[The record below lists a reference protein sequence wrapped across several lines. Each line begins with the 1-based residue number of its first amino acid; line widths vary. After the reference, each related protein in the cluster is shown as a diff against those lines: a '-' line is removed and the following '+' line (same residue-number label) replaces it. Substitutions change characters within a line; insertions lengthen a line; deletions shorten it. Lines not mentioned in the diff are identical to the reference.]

1 MRKEVKLGMGLGGG
15 LVALLVAY
23 LIVAPPSDK
32 HGTQLVTG
40 EGGSIIDPPNAAG
53 GDGAAAP
60 LPDDGTGAA
69 PTAAAPS
76 EPAKAEVPAAHPVEQ
91 PRAAETKAVAK
102 VEAKASGSAT
112 SRDPWNHV
120 LNEPTAKESGKSTK
134 AHPGQVAS
142 NPPAPSPAPMTEH
155 KESVKVGEHKAAPA
169 EKREI
174 RLAASEGGVAP
185 EARSDARLY
194 YANPNDAWGGGLST
208 DAAAAELDR
217 SMKKAGV
224 PKAGPVAATPL
235 APESAVTSEL
245 GSTSAAPKAGA
256 THVVRS
262 GETFSSIAQAVYG
275 SAAYYPHLIRA
286 NPHANPNNLKLGT
299 VINIP
304 KVEDVK
310 ATGGP
315 VSSSAAEHSKGAALT
330 VVDEVKIDPTK
341 QYRVQPGDSL
351 YKISQKVYGKPTYV
365 EAIYEKNRQQ
375 IGANPTKLKLG
386 MILELPEKVAG
397 GQPEAALG
405 GGTSGAN

>member
-32 HGTQLVTG
+32 HGTQLVTN
-40 EGGSIIDPPNAAG
+40 EVGGNIIDPPNGTG
-53 GDGAAAP
+53 GE
-60 LPDDGTGAA
+60 GTGAPSAAEERGVSA
-69 PTAAAPS
+69 PT
-76 EPAKAEVPAAHPVEQ
+76 EPVKAEAPAAQPVEH
-91 PRAAETKAVAK
+91 PKAVETKAMAR
-102 VEAKASGSAT
+102 VEEKSSGSAAG
-112 SRDPWNHV
+112 SDPWKV
-120 LNEPTAKESGKSTK
+120 LNSGKDAGKSGGSK
-134 AHPGQVAS
+134 VHPVMLTS
-142 NPPAPSPAPMTEH
+142 NPPA
-155 KESVKVGEHKAAPA
+155 GEAAPVKAKDKEPVKSA
-169 EKREI
+169 ERKSAAERREI
-174 RLAASEGGVAP
+174 KLAASESGVAP

-208 DAAAAELDR
+208 DAAAAAVER
-217 SMKKAGV
+217 SMKGSGV

-235 APESAVTSEL
+235 TPEEGTSEL
-245 GSTSAAPKAGA
+245 GSTTAAPKAGS

-315 VSSSAAEHSKGAALT
+315 VSAAGEHSKGAALT
-330 VVDEVKIDPTK
+330 VVDDVKIDPTK
-341 QYRVQPGDSL
+341 QYRVVSGDSL

-386 MILELPEKVAG
+386 MILELPEKTG

-405 GGTSGAN
+405 GGTSGEAH

>member
-40 EGGSIIDPPNAAG
+40 EGGSIIDPPNGAG
-53 GDGAAAP
+53 GEGAAAP
-60 LPDDGTGAA
+60 LPDDGKGAV
-69 PTAAAPS
+69 PTVSVPN
-76 EPAKAEVPAAHPVEQ
+76 EPAKLEAPAAHPVEQ
-91 PRAAETKAVAK
+91 PKPAETKAVAK
-102 VEAKASGSAT
+102 VEAKASGSAAG
-112 SRDPWNHV
+112 RDPWNNV
-120 LNEPTAKESGKSTK
+120 LNDPPAKESGKSNKTHGGPVTNNTPAASPAK
-134 AHPGQVAS
+134 EKDKEPKVAERK
-142 NPPAPSPAPMTEH
+142 PAP
-155 KESVKVGEHKAAPA
+155 VPA

-174 RLAASEGGVAP
+174 KLAAAEGGIAP

-208 DAAAAELDR
+208 DAAAAELER

-224 PKAGPVAATPL
+224 PKAGAAAVPLTPEP
-235 APESAVTSEL
+235 AGTSEL

-315 VSSSAAEHSKGAALT
+315 ASAEHSKGAALT

-341 QYRVQPGDSL
+341 QYRVQSGDSL